1 MKRNKKRPTVI
12 NGEKVRKRSER
23 NKKKN
28 SQKERLI
35 G

>member
-1 MKRNKKRPTVI
+1 MKRNKKRPTGR

-23 NKKKN
+23 NKKRTLRK
-28 SQKERLI
+28 K